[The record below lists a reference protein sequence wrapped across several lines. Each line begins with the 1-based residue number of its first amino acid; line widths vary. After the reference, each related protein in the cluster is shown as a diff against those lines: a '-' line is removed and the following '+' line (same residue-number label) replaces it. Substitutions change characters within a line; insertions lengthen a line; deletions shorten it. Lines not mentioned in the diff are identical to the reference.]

1 MKSRKHYLKLLLLL
15 FTFSVFSCKAPMGD
29 VGPQGVAGAASTAGD
44 KGATGDKGAFSGI
57 VSAWTEIK
65 PDQWKLSGTK
75 AVFSITDASFTQAN
89 LDGALLLAYYRP
101 LPEDESSAVITLSDD
116 TYGYFFS
123 FKAVV
128 GSIDYE
134 VSFKHPNLVNPNLE
148 DWNIKV
154 RYIIVPQAKA
164 GRLKE
169 VNWRDYNE
177 VKRILNLND

>member
-1 MKSRKHYLKLLLLL
+1 MKTKLLTVLILTSFL
-15 FTFSVFSCKAPMGD
+15 GISGCEAPTGD
-29 VGPQGVAGAASTAGD
+29 VGPQGATGATGE
-44 KGATGDKGAFSGI
+44 KGEKGPTGDKGAFSGI

-65 PDQWKLSGTK
+65 PAQWKLTGTK
-75 AVFSITDASFTQAN
+75 AVFSIADANFTQAN
-89 LDGALLLAYYRP
+89 LDGALLLAFYRP

-123 FKAVV
+123 FKAVA

-134 VSFKHPNLVNPNLE
+134 VSFKHPNLINPNME

-164 GRLKE
+164 GRLKGA
-169 VNWRDYNE
+169 NWRDYNE